1 MLSCGTTRMQ
11 SPGRSP
17 RSGSRLDAQ
26 RPRATIER
34 SSSSGG
40 LRRGPSVVRKL
51 CETEQHENLMHR
63 AGLSPPSIMPRGS
76 PSRSALSPLKS
87 GVLNSPTS
95 GGLSGHEREDLED
108 FSLDM
113 PLDKEPQAAAAAPAP
128 QQVTSD
134 REFRV
139 VPFVV
144 PGPAMELLKRK
155 CAQEG
160 TAYHTLTF
168 LFYLLALS
176 RTLGRELSGVV
187 RVWIPA
193 LPIARCSSPLAW
205 LPSSH
210 LYAPCPTKQQLTAS
224 A

>member
-1 MLSCGTTRMQ
+1 ME
-11 SPGRSP
+11 PP
-17 RSGSRLDAQ
+17 SRLSAGD
-26 RPRATIER
+26 
-34 SSSSGG
+34 
-40 LRRGPSVVRKL
+40 PSFSTAAAPAAEAAELGAVPAAVGAPAAAS
-51 CETEQHENLMHR
+51 TEGAAAKI
-63 AGLSPPSIMPRGS
+63 AGLKERIKQATDAGDYDRLPPLIQQIK
-76 PSRSALSPLKS
+76 ALE
-87 GVLNSPTS
+87 T
-95 GGLSGHEREDLED
+95 
-108 FSLDM
+108 
-113 PLDKEPQAAAAAPAP
+113 AAGAAAPAP

-193 LPIARCSSPLAW
+193 LPIASCPSPLAW